1 MSASTPQ
8 AVDFGR
14 GVADAWS
21 NVATFVPKLVAFL
34 VILLITW
41 IVAKV
46 LQKVVDAVLEKVGFD
61 RAVERGG
68 IKKAMARSQYD
79 ASDLVGKLVY
89 YAVWLFGLS
98 AAFHVW
104 GPNPISQ
111 LLQNVIA
118 FLPKV
123 FVAIVI
129 VVVASAIASAVKG
142 LITDM
147 LGGLSYGKFL
157 ANAAMVF
164 ILGIGIIAALNQINV
179 AVTVTEPILIT
190 VLAIIAGVTIVGV
203 GGGLITPMRQRWE
216 QYLQSAAQQTQQMK
230 QQVQTRQAQQG
241 QTRPTAST
249 ASDGYSNYNSAPG
262 STAAPA
268 SVDLRDSTQ
277 QMPAT
282 PEARPY
288 DGR

>member
-1 MSASTPQ
+1 MHTSAPL
-8 AVDFGR
+8 AVDFGQ
-14 GVADAWS
+14 GISDAWS

-46 LQKVVDAVLEKVGFD
+46 LQKVVDAVLEKVNFD

-68 IKKAMARSQYD
+68 IKKAMSRSKYD

-104 GPNPISQ
+104 GDNPISQ
-111 LLQNVIA
+111 LLQNVIE

-129 VVVASAIASAVKG
+129 VVVAAAIANAVKS

-147 LGGLSYGKFL
+147 IGGLSYGKFL

-164 ILGIGIIAALNQINV
+164 IWGIGIIAALNQIDV

-203 GGGLITPMRQRWE
+203 GGGLIQPMRQRWE
-216 QYLQSAAQQTQQMK
+216 QYLQQASQQTQQMK
-230 QQVQTRQAQQG
+230 QHVQAKQG
-241 QTRPTAST
+241 SSSAPSRPS
-249 ASDGYSNYNSAPG
+249 SEGYSNYGTPG
-262 STAAPA
+262 STAAN
-268 SVDLRDSTQ
+268 VDLRDSTQ

-282 PEARPY
+282 PEAGRY